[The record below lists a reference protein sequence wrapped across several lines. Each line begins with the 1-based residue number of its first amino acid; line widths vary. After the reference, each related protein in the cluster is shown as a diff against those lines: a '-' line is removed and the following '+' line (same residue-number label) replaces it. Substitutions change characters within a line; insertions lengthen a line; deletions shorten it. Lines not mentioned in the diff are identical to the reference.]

1 MALNGKALK
10 SKMSER
16 IFQGMKRVYTEV
28 NSTQGYSPV
37 VEAQWKKMA
46 DAISDIA
53 LDIVSDI
60 QANAEVKPGIS
71 VATTG
76 SPGAHTGNTTGTGK
90 IT

>member
-10 SKMSER
+10 AKMSER
-16 IFQGMKRVYTEV
+16 IFQGMKRVYGDVSAT
-28 NSTQGYSPV
+28 SGYSPI
-37 VEAQWKKMA
+37 VEAQWKKLA

-53 LDIVSDI
+53 IDIVSDI
-60 QANAEVKPGIS
+60 QDNAEVKPGIS

-90 IT
+90 IS